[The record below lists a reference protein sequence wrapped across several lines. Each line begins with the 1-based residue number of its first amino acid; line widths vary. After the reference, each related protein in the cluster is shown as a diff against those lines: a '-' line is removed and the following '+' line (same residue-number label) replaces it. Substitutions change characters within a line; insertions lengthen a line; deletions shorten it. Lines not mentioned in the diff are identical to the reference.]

1 MRREVDAVQAAWSSA
16 GPEPALDDLLHDPI
30 VELLMRRD
38 RISRQ
43 DILRAVQRARQR
55 LESACPQPE
64 TLAS

>member
-1 MRREVDAVQAAWSSA
+1 MQAAWSSA
-16 GPEPALDDLLHDPI
+16 GTEPALDDLLHDPI

-55 LESACPQPE
+55 LESARPQPE